1 MIRRPPR
8 STLFPYTTL
17 FRSNWRLAIQA
28 ADYFGAG
35 LQASPVQHFWTLAV
49 EEQFYLLWPALLLA
63 AAWWCRRT
71 GRGLRPVLV
80 VAFAVVAVAS
90 LTYSIYSTELQ
101 AGAAYFSTLTRGWEL
116 ALGGMLA
123 LVPASRLG
131 RQPRGVAFALAWA

>member
-35 LQASPVQHFWTLAV
+35 LQASPVQHFWTLGV
-49 EEQFYLLWPALLLA
+49 EEQFYLIWPALLLA

-71 GRGLRPVLV
+71 GWSLRPTLGVVFALV
-80 VAFAVVAVAS
+80 AISS
-90 LTYSIYSTELQ
+90 LAYSVYSTTQ
-101 AGAAYFSTLTRGWEL
+101 DAGPAYFSTLTRGWE
-116 ALGGMLA
+116 
-123 LVPASRLG
+123 
-131 RQPRGVAFALAWA
+131 